1 MTSNLINNDL
11 NAKIDENEEIN
22 LLYLLNIFLR
32 NKILIGGLA
41 FIFFLLSYLFSLTRK
56 KIWEGKFEIV
66 LNNPSSQNIQSSILN
81 NQRLQKLVGL
91 DNPSMDSMNLSTEIG
106 ILESPVVLMPI
117 FEFLQ
122 QKMKKAILYFQAGRT
137 KIFL

>member
-1 MTSNLINNDL
+1 MTSNLINNNL

-22 LLYLLNIFLR
+22 LVYLLNIFLR

-81 NQRLQKLVGL
+81 NQRLQ
-91 DNPSMDSMNLSTEIG
+91 N
-106 ILESPVVLMPI
+106 
-117 FEFLQ
+117 
-122 QKMKKAILYFQAGRT
+122 
-137 KIFL
+137 